1 MSLGGGGGGGGQAQE
16 IAQQIEELEQHQAA
30 LEEEIEQLQ
39 EQQRDIDDAIE
50 AVENLDTGSTVQVP
64 LGGGAYVRAEVA
76 DIDEVIVD
84 LGADY
89 SAERD
94 QEGAVST
101 LEAKQEKLD
110 ERIKDIR
117 SEISEIETETDRL
130 QDRAEELQAQQMQQ
144 MQQMQQQQ
152 QQQQQQDDK

>member
-1 MSLGGGGGGGGQAQE
+1 MSLGGGGGQAQE
-16 IAQQIEELEQHQAA
+16 IQQQIEELQQHQAA

-39 EQQRDIDDAIE
+39 EQKRDVDDAIE
-50 AVENLDTGSTVQVP
+50 AVENLETGGNVQVP
-64 LGGGAYVRAEVA
+64 LGGGAYVRAEIA

-94 QEGAVST
+94 REGAVSS
-101 LEAKQEKLD
+101 LESKKETID
-110 ERIKDIR
+110 GRIEELR
-117 SEISEIETETDRL
+117 SEIAEIDTETEKL

>member
-1 MSLGGGGGGGGQAQE
+1 MSLGGGGGQAQE

-30 LEEEIEQLQ
+30 LEAEIEELQ
-39 EQQRDIDDAIE
+39 GQKREIDDAIE
-50 AVENLDTGSTVQVP
+50 AVEELETGATVQVP
-64 LGGGAYVRAEVA
+64 LGGGAYVRAEVV

-94 QEGAVST
+94 QEGAVSS
-101 LEAKQEKLD
+101 LESKQETLD
-110 ERIKDIR
+110 GRIDELR
-117 SEISEIETETDRL
+117 SEIAEIETETDKL
-130 QDRAEELQAQQMQQ
+130 QDRAEQLQAQQMQQ

-152 QQQQQQDDK
+152 QQQDE

>member
-1 MSLGGGGGGGGQAQE
+1 MSLGGGGGQAQE
-16 IAQQIEELEQHQAA
+16 IQQQIEELQQHQAA

-39 EQQRDIDDAIE
+39 EQKRDVDDAIE
-50 AVENLDTGSTVQVP
+50 AVENLETGGTVQVP
-64 LGGGAYVRAEVA
+64 LGGGAYVRAEIA

-94 QEGAVST
+94 REGAVSSLESKKGT
-101 LEAKQEKLD
+101 LD
-110 ERIKDIR
+110 GRIEELR
-117 SEISEIETETDRL
+117 SEIAEIDTETEKL

-152 QQQQQQDDK
+152 QEDE

>member
-1 MSLGGGGGGGGQAQE
+1 MSLGGGGGQAQE
-16 IAQQIEELEQHQAA
+16 IQQQIEELQQHQAA

-39 EQQRDIDDAIE
+39 EQKRDVDDAIE
-50 AVENLDTGSTVQVP
+50 AVENLETGGTVQVP
-64 LGGGAYVRAEVA
+64 LGGGAYVRAEIA

-94 QEGAVST
+94 REGAVSS
-101 LEAKQEKLD
+101 LESKKETID
-110 ERIKDIR
+110 GRIEELR
-117 SEISEIETETDRL
+117 SEIAEIDTETEKL

-152 QQQQQQDDK
+152 QQQQEDE

>member
-1 MSLGGGGGGGGQAQE
+1 MSLGGGGGQAQE
-16 IAQQIEELEQHQAA
+16 IQQQIEELQQHQAA

-39 EQQRDIDDAIE
+39 EQKRDVDDAIE
-50 AVENLDTGSTVQVP
+50 AVENLETGGTVQVP
-64 LGGGAYVRAEVA
+64 LGGGAYVRAEIA

-94 QEGAVST
+94 QEGAVSS
-101 LEAKQEKLD
+101 LESKKETID
-110 ERIKDIR
+110 GRIEELR
-117 SEISEIETETDRL
+117 SEIAEIDTETEKL

-152 QQQQQQDDK
+152 QEDE

>member
-1 MSLGGGGGGGGQAQE
+1 MSLGGGGGQAQE
-16 IAQQIEELEQHQAA
+16 IQQQIEELQQHQAA

-39 EQQRDIDDAIE
+39 GQKRDVDDAIE
-50 AVENLDTGSTVQVP
+50 AVENLETGGTVQVP
-64 LGGGAYVRAEVA
+64 LGGGAYVRAEIA

-94 QEGAVST
+94 REGAVSS
-101 LEAKQEKLD
+101 LESKKETID
-110 ERIKDIR
+110 VRIEELR
-117 SEISEIETETDRL
+117 SEIAEIDTETEKL

-152 QQQQQQDDK
+152 QQQQEDE

>member
-1 MSLGGGGGGGGQAQE
+1 MSLGGGGGQAQE
-16 IAQQIEELEQHQAA
+16 IQQQIEELQQHQAA

-39 EQQRDIDDAIE
+39 EQKRDVDDAIE
-50 AVENLDTGSTVQVP
+50 AVENLETGGTVQVP
-64 LGGGAYVRAEVA
+64 LGGGAYVRAEIA

-94 QEGAVST
+94 REGAVSSLESKKET
-101 LEAKQEKLD
+101 LD
-110 ERIKDIR
+110 GRIEELR
-117 SEISEIETETDRL
+117 SEIAEIDTETEKL

-152 QQQQQQDDK
+152 QEDE

>member
-1 MSLGGGGGGGGQAQE
+1 MSLGGGGGQAQE
-16 IAQQIEELEQHQAA
+16 IQQQIEELQQHQAA

-39 EQQRDIDDAIE
+39 GQKRDVDDAIE
-50 AVENLDTGSTVQVP
+50 AVENLETGGTVQVP
-64 LGGGAYVRAEVA
+64 LGGGAYVRAEIA

-94 QEGAVST
+94 REGAVSS
-101 LEAKQEKLD
+101 LESKKETID
-110 ERIKDIR
+110 GRIEELR
-117 SEISEIETETDRL
+117 SEIAEIDTETEKL

-152 QQQQQQDDK
+152 QEDE